1 MKKIILS
8 ALVGAMYVGTASAA
22 PNNVGCGWGSM
33 IFDGEQGMVKQVMA
47 ATTNGT
53 LGNQTFGIT
62 SGTAGCAQ
70 DGVIQKY
77 AAADAFMGANIEKV
91 ARDMSVGSGEAL
103 ETLADTIGI
112 KSEDK
117 ARFFEVAKANF
128 DVIFPNENV
137 TSEAALAS
145 LGQVMAADSKLAH
158 YTTA

>member
-8 ALVGAMYVGTASAA
+8 ALVGVMYVGSANAA

-33 IFDGEQGMVKQVMA
+33 IFDGDSGTMMQVLA

-53 LGNQTFGIT
+53 SGNQTFGIT
-62 SGTAGCAQ
+62 SGTAGCAS

-91 ARDMSVGSGEAL
+91 ARDMSIGNGEAL

-128 DVIFPNENV
+128 DKIFPNENV
-137 TSEAALAS
+137 TSESALAS
-145 LGQVMAADSKLAH
+145 LGKVMSSDSKLAQ